1 MKTNK
6 KVTFFTEEQ
15 VSKLPLL
22 KKIVRHEMH
31 TVDIIEDD
39 NTSYF
44 ILEPINERD
53 GVSMVLK
60 VPNFSRSDF
69 MHLREAHVVIENIK
83 EKVQQGDNN
92 GYTQCL

>member
-15 VSKLPLL
+15 VSKIPML

-31 TVDIIEDD
+31 TVDIIDD
-39 NTSYF
+39 DDTSYF
-44 ILEPINERD
+44 ILEPINERE